1 MPTEHKVTRTEVT
14 ERYFTCPRCGAKGE
28 VEFHAV
34 GEGGWVRESWWSSS
48 SAVERSAQQAADDL
62 MVDADRVLGLIRCP
76 ACELRPP
83 GALRWTTIR
92 VLAPL
97 GLGALAAVVG
107 GQGLIVAIGMGVLS
121 LWLGYRELQRVRR
134 ADRAQILKLE
144 YAKDP
149 LPVATAT
156 PAPKRV
162 PAPMPL
168 VAVPSVAPVIEKPR
182 GPDEGP
188 AFLKRDD

>member
-14 ERYFTCPRCGAKGE
+14 ERYFTCPRCNAKGE

-62 MVDADRVLGLIRCP
+62 MVDADRVARMIRCP

-83 GALRWTTIR
+83 GALRWALLR

-97 GLGALAAVVG
+97 AVGALAAVVG
-107 GQGLIVAIGMGVLS
+107 GEGWIVAIGMGVMA
-121 LWLGYRELQRVRR
+121 LWLGYRELQRLRR
-134 ADRAQILKLE
+134 ADRAEILKLE
-144 YAKDP
+144 YPKDA
-149 LPVATAT
+149 LPVARAT
-156 PAPKRV
+156 PVPKR
-162 PAPMPL
+162 APPPTPL
-168 VAVPSVAPVIEKPR
+168 VPVPSVAPAIEKPR